1 MTVAI
6 FHHVAWQMRKIDKLS
21 LFVLMGVCG
30 LARAYCVA
38 QKMNKS
44 PKKIYC
50 LITKIISNHSTN
62 SKSETPKVL
71 YDIYS
76 SSNNNLQP
84 ATFYTLGNFKIQWLT
99 YFLRF
104 LRRYIKLWRALRRLE
119 LPSFFL
125 CSYRMYLIHTL
136 SINQFFIIQFSTKM
150 VSVPSIFKNVFFKF
164 NFEGVFNKK
173 LYRSRLLDMSL
184 LLKTEWLDNAIREFS
199 LV

>member
-6 FHHVAWQMRKIDKLS
+6 FHRVAWQMRKIDKLS

-84 ATFYTLGNFKIQWLT
+84 ATLYRDSLKFFKIQWLT

-104 LRRYIKLWRALRRLE
+104 LRRYIKLWMHLE
-119 LPSFFL
+119 ILESIQEARVAFAFLVFLPHVSNTHIKHKPIL
-125 CSYRMYLIHTL
+125 YHTIL
-136 SINQFFIIQFSTKM
+136 Y
-150 VSVPSIFKNVFFKF
+150 KNGKRTP
-164 NFEGVFNKK
+164 NF
-173 LYRSRLLDMSL
+173 
-184 LLKTEWLDNAIREFS
+184 
-199 LV
+199 